1 MGEEAAR
8 QLGAGTLKSGW
19 MGAGKEVEVREAER
33 EARTEAAAGLA
44 TELVGQ
50 SSGAVMG
57 TDRAVRSEV
66 VTEPW
71 E

>member
-1 MGEEAAR
+1 
-8 QLGAGTLKSGW
+8 